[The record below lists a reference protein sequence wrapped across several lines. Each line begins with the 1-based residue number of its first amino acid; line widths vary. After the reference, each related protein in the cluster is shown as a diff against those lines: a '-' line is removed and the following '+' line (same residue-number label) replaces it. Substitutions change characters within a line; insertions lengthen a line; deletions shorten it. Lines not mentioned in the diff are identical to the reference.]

1 MAKNKVGYIKEFD
14 SLKSI
19 QLFLVN
25 KYTRTIHYGN
35 MDLVTKKTYNYME
48 YKMKEITNIPK
59 RILELMKKHNIKT
72 DYKDGVM
79 SIEERKFIL
88 NLY

>member
-1 MAKNKVGYIKEFD
+1 
-14 SLKSI
+14 
-19 QLFLVN
+19 
-25 KYTRTIHYGN
+25 

-88 NLY
+88 DQILILQRRNKS